1 MPYFLD
7 PAKIQIPPGL
17 AAIAAGRDHVA
28 THEAAHALTRKD
40 QTLRKWACLENGP
53 IRPVRVNGRL
63 MWRVA
68 DLARLLNGEAIGE
81 AA

>member
-1 MPYFLD
+1 MPNFLA

-17 AAIAAGRDHVA
+17 AAIAAGRDHVP
-28 THEAAHALTRKD
+28 THEAAHALSRKD

-63 MWRVA
+63 MWRVS
-68 DLARLLNGEAIGE
+68 DLARLLAGETVEE

>member
-1 MPYFLD
+1 MPNFID
-7 PAKIQIPPGL
+7 PSKIQIPPGL

-68 DLARLLNGEAIGE
+68 DLARLLAGETVGE

>member
-1 MPYFLD
+1 MVMPMNQAL
-7 PAKIQIPPGL
+7 QIPPGL